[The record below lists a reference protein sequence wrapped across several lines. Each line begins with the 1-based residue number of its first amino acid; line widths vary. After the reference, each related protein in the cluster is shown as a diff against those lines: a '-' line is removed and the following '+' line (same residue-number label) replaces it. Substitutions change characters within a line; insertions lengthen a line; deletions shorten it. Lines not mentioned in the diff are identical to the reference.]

1 MIIHDTTFF
10 KEKQNTTVTR
20 SHLVPSTTLEWERT
34 EGVQTYKIN
43 SYGFRCHYN
52 FDELLGRQ
60 VNLCIG
66 DSFTMNEGG
75 AYEDSWPYLID
86 QQLSIPTLNLGIPS
100 AGNDFIELMF
110 TRAKKLFDVQNVY
123 VMFPTIN
130 RYYKRSIIPPF
141 LIHLKR
147 SHNKRNDK
155 KMYANF
161 EKSFD
166 TFNNSGINFKF
177 TFPFNVYFKDHY
189 WEFLEQY
196 RTLSHYVDYGVVLP
210 ITCEELI
217 KNCPTKWTN
226 DDGLH
231 FSREVNKNVAKE
243 FLK

>member
-1 MIIHDTTFF
+1 
-10 KEKQNTTVTR
+10 
-20 SHLVPSTTLEWERT
+20 
-34 EGVQTYKIN
+34 
-43 SYGFRCHYN
+43 
-52 FDELLGRQ
+52 
-60 VNLCIG
+60 
-66 DSFTMNEGG
+66 
-75 AYEDSWPYLID
+75 
-86 QQLSIPTLNLGIPS
+86 
-100 AGNDFIELMF
+100 
-110 TRAKKLFDVQNVY
+110 
-123 VMFPTIN
+123 
-130 RYYKRSIIPPF
+130 
-141 LIHLKR
+141 
-147 SHNKRNDK
+147 
-155 KMYANF
+155 MYANF

-210 ITCEELI
+210 ITYEELI